1 MKRNFTSPAIAL
13 AGVLLTLSV
22 SAQVGNYFAGF
33 NSGAGNTG
41 SYNAFVG
48 YQSGPSAN
56 TGWYNSFFGYQ
67 TGYLNKGGSYNTFV
81 GSFAGYDNSS
91 GLSNTF
97 VGWAA
102 GSNNTTASA
111 NSFFGN
117 LAGYQNSTGAN
128 NAFFGSATAYNN
140 SSGANNSFFGSRA
153 GYNNTTASHNTYIG
167 FSAGEKTTGGANNV
181 FVGSLAGFSNTT
193 GQSNVSVGYSS
204 GYALTT
210 GFNNSFLGLQ
220 AGASTTTAEGNTM
233 LGTAAGRFNSTG
245 YRNVFVGMS
254 AGQNNTT
261 GGDNTFVGRSSGLN
275 NKTGRGNSLLGFLTN
290 TSSGGNLLNAT
301 AIGTRAFVSASNALV
316 LGAIKGVNGATVTA
330 KVGIGTTAPA
340 YLLHV
345 NGVAAKPGGGSWT
358 VASDKNLKQDI
369 TPFENGLS
377 TILEMKPVWFRYNGK
392 AGLPTDRQF
401 VGVIA
406 QDMQVLA
413 PYSVGEFIY
422 QDSSGA
428 EERYLDYDPSAL
440 TYTLVNAVKE
450 LQRQNEQ
457 QLEEIKALRDALTE
471 VKALLGKEP
480 LRDLAMSAKLW
491 QNFPNPFTQQTVVP
505 YHVPESSNH
514 AEIIIFTSSGQE
526 VYRMTLIEKG
536 QGEVEISDKHLASGA
551 YVYHLVVDGV
561 SVDSKKMVLDK

>member
-1 MKRNFTSPAIAL
+1 MKRMSTSLAIAF
-13 AGVLLTLSV
+13 AGVLLPLSM
-22 SAQVGNYFAGF
+22 SAQVGNYFAGS

-41 SYNAFVG
+41 SYNAFAG

-56 TGWYNSFFGYQ
+56 SGWYNTFFGYQ
-67 TGYLNKGGSYNTFV
+67 TGYLNKSGSYNTFI

-102 GSNNTTASA
+102 GTNNSTASA

-128 NAFFGSATAYNN
+128 NAFFGSAAAYSNTT
-140 SSGANNSFFGSRA
+140 GANNSFFGTRA
-153 GYNNTTASHNTYIG
+153 GYNNSTASHNTYLG

-181 FVGSLAGFSNTT
+181 FVGSLAGFNNTT

-210 GFNNSFLGLQ
+210 GFNNSFFGLQ

-233 LGTAAGRFNSTG
+233 VGTAAGRFNSTG
-245 YRNVFVGMS
+245 YRNVFIGMS

-261 GGDNTFVGRSSGLN
+261 GGDNTFVGRSAGLN

-316 LGAIKGVNGATVTA
+316 LGAINGINGATATV

-358 VASDKNLKQDI
+358 VASDKNLKKEI
-369 TPFENGLS
+369 TPFEDGLS

-392 AGLPTDRQF
+392 AGLPTDKKF

-406 QDMQVLA
+406 QDMRMLT
-413 PYSVGEFIY
+413 PYSVSEFVY
-422 QDSSGA
+422 QDSTGA

-450 LQRQNEQ
+450 LQTQNAQ
-457 QLEEIKALRDALTE
+457 QLEEIKHLRDALAE

-480 LRDLAMSAKLW
+480 LGDPAMSARLW
-491 QNFPNPFTQQTVVP
+491 QNFPNPFIQQTVVP
-505 YHVPESSNH
+505 YHVPETSNR
-514 AEIIIFTSSGQE
+514 AEIVIFTPAGQE
-526 VYRMTLIEKG
+526 VYRMTLLQKG
-536 QGEVEISDKHLASGA
+536 QGEVEISDKDLASGA

-561 SVDSKKMVLDK
+561 SIDSKKMVLDK